1 MGGQKLAETTENK
14 PVIWKELVLG
24 FAVIES
30 CIYHSIRT
38 IPIVTASNAQEALFT
53 DNLTRLTK
61 LEEGETVK
69 GVLQVPFPTYE
80 VTGSITAERE
90 EFSEI
95 FLLGYEYPGLQSP
108 DWIQILKREAEN
120 PSRCQ

>member
-1 MGGQKLAETTENK
+1 MEEKTGENE
-14 PVIWKELVLG
+14 PMIWKELVLG

-38 IPIVTASNAQEALFT
+38 IPIVTASNAEEALFT

-80 VTGSITAERE
+80 VTGSIPAEGE
-90 EFSEI
+90 EVSDI
-95 FLLGYEYPGLQSP
+95 LLLGYEYPGVQSP
-108 DWIQILKREAEN
+108 NWIQVLKREAAN
-120 PSRCQ
+120 PRKCL

>member
-1 MGGQKLAETTENK
+1 MTEITDKSK
-14 PVIWKELVLG
+14 PMIWKELVLG

-38 IPIVTASNAQEALFT
+38 IPIVTASNAEEALFT

-61 LEEGETVK
+61 LEDGEIVK

-80 VTGSITAERE
+80 VTGSLTVEGE
-90 EFSEI
+90 EFSEVL
-95 FLLGYEYPGLQSP
+95 LLGYEYPGIQSP
-108 DWIQILKREAEN
+108 DWIQVLKREAAN
-120 PSRCQ
+120 PKRCL

>member
-1 MGGQKLAETTENK
+1 MGETTEEK

-38 IPIVTASNAQEALFT
+38 IPVVTASNAQEALFT

-80 VTGSITAERE
+80 VTGSITSEGE
-90 EFSEI
+90 ELSEV
-95 FLLGYEYPGLQSP
+95 FLLGYEYPGVQSP
-108 DWIQILKREAEN
+108 DWIQVLKREVAN
-120 PSRCQ
+120 PRRCQ

>member
-1 MGGQKLAETTENK
+1 MIETTENVEQNK

-24 FAVIES
+24 FAVVES
-30 CIYHSIRT
+30 CEYHSIRT
-38 IPIVTASNAQEALFT
+38 IPIITASNSEKDLFT

-80 VTGSITAERE
+80 VTGSISIKGEGIH
-90 EFSEI
+90 EI
-95 FLLGYEYPGLQSP
+95 FLLGYEYPGLRSP
-108 DWIQILKREAEN
+108 DWIEVLKREVEN
-120 PSRCQ
+120 PKRCL

>member
-1 MGGQKLAETTENK
+1 LEETTENK

-24 FAVIES
+24 FAVIEA

-38 IPIVTASNAQEALFT
+38 IPIVTASNAEEAIFT

-69 GVLQVPFPTYE
+69 GIQPKQLGIHLKIGNKFKIMPVILLE
-80 VTGSITAERE
+80 K
-90 EFSEI
+90 
-95 FLLGYEYPGLQSP
+95 FLNIGKQ
-108 DWIQILKREAEN
+108 
-120 PSRCQ
+120 

>member
-1 MGGQKLAETTENK
+1 MAETTDTNK
-14 PVIWKELVLG
+14 PMIWKELVLG

-38 IPIVTASNAQEALFT
+38 IPIVTANNAEEALFT

-80 VTGSITAERE
+80 VTGSLPAEGE
-90 EFSEI
+90 EFSEV
-95 FLLGYEYPGLQSP
+95 LVLGYEYPGVQSP
-108 DWIQILKREAEN
+108 DWVEVLKKEAAN
-120 PSRCQ
+120 PRRCL

>member
-1 MGGQKLAETTENK
+1 MEEITDKDK
-14 PVIWKELVLG
+14 PMIWKELVLG

-38 IPIVTASNAQEALFT
+38 IPIVTASNAEEALFA

-80 VTGSITAERE
+80 VTGSVPVKGE
-90 EFSEI
+90 EFSEV
-95 FLLGYEYPGLQSP
+95 FLLGYEYPGVKSP
-108 DWIQILKREAEN
+108 DWVQVLKKEAAN
-120 PSRCQ
+120 PRRCL

>member
-1 MGGQKLAETTENK
+1 MLAEITDKSK

-38 IPIVTASNAQEALFT
+38 IPIVTASNTEEALFT

-61 LEEGETVK
+61 LEDGEIVK

-80 VTGSITAERE
+80 VTGSMPVGGE
-90 EFSEI
+90 EVSDI
-95 FLLGYEYPGLQSP
+95 ILLGYEYPGLESP
-108 DWIQILKREAEN
+108 DWIQVLKKEAAN
-120 PSRCQ
+120 PRRCW

>member
-1 MGGQKLAETTENK
+1 MPETTENK

-38 IPIVTASNAQEALFT
+38 IPVVTASNAQEALFT

-80 VTGSITAERE
+80 VTGSVTSEGE
-90 EFSEI
+90 EFSEV
-95 FLLGYEYPGLQSP
+95 FLLGYEYPGIQSP

-120 PSRCQ
+120 PGRCQ

>member
-1 MGGQKLAETTENK
+1 MPEKAENK

-38 IPIVTASNAQEALFT
+38 IPVVTASNTQEALFT

-69 GVLQVPFPTYE
+69 GILQVPFPTYE
-80 VTGSITAERE
+80 VTGSVTSKGE
-90 EFSEI
+90 EFSEV
-95 FLLGYEYPGLQSP
+95 FLLGYEYPGVRSP
-108 DWIQILKREAEN
+108 DWIQVLKKEAEN
-120 PSRCQ
+120 PRRCQ

>member
-1 MGGQKLAETTENK
+1 LEEKTDKGT

-38 IPIVTASNAQEALFT
+38 IPIVTASNTEETLFT

-80 VTGSITAERE
+80 VTGSIPVEGE
-90 EFSEI
+90 EVSEI
-95 FLLGYEYPGLQSP
+95 LLLGYEYPGIQSP
-108 DWIQILKREAEN
+108 DWIQVLKKEAASQKDACK
-120 PSRCQ
+120 P